1 MKREVS
7 VDELRFGMY
16 VAELDRPWTETPFP
30 FQGFL
35 LRTQTQHEAL
45 RRFCKRVFVD
55 VERSDAE
62 AIAKLPARPAP
73 PPPKSAAESLR
84 GTTVYQETASLE
96 HEFGRARD
104 IYAQSAAFI
113 DEVLD
118 WVQTGKVLDG
128 RRLREAVSNITDCI
142 VRNPDAL
149 LLVSRLRTKGTY
161 TLSHSLDVSIYMAV
175 FGRFLQLPR
184 EDIELL
190 GLLGLLQDV
199 GKVKLPNALIEK
211 KGPLTPEEFELA
223 KTHVAHTVEQLRETP
238 ELPPSLPELAAL
250 HHERHDGSGYPK
262 GLKGFEIPLYGSIA
276 AIMDTFDALTKSRPY
291 AGEISP
297 SNALGMLHKARGV
310 QFHEALVEQFIQCV
324 GIFPVGSVVEL
335 NTGEIGIVIAQNLV
349 RRLTPRVMVVLD
361 AQGLPL
367 RPQKILELVKEPMAT
382 PDEPYRIR
390 RTLEHSKLSLD
401 AAEFF
406 L

>member
-1 MKREVS
+1 VKREVS